1 MRYDLLVEDAL
12 RGVARKALE
21 HVRDEGLPGEHH
33 FYLTFRADDPGT
45 GVSEALRARH
55 PDEITIVLQHQ
66 YWDLVVDDGGFAVTL
81 SFEGVPE
88 RLEVPWG
95 ALTAFN
101 DPSVQF
107 SLQFQHRRM
116 EGGGPGGG
124 GATGRPTARNAAR
137 RRIRGAAQGAGR
149 RREDRHARFFPQEVA
164 RADLPAPARFPI
176 IAAPGTRRRDNPS
189 GEGDAKWRSTNFGNT
204 RSAPVRWANG

>member
-116 EGGGPGGG
+116 EGGGP
-124 GATGRPTARNAAR
+124 AA
-137 RRIRGAAQGAGR
+137 
-149 RREDRHARFFPQEVA
+149 
-164 RADLPAPARFPI
+164 
-176 IAAPGTRRRDNPS
+176 AAPPAEQPPETPLADAS
-189 GEGDAKWRSTNFGNT
+189 GAPPKGQEEGEKIVTLDSFRKK
-204 RSAPVRWANG
+204 